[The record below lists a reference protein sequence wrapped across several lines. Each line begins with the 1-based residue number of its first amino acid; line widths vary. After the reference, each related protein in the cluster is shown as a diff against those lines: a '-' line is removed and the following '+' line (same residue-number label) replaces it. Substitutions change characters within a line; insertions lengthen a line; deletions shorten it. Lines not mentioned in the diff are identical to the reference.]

1 MNNHSDS
8 VSNVFRTTRENLNLT
23 RDQASE
29 LITCITA
36 AKLEKIE
43 RGITIPQPDD
53 VICLARGYNNPHLLS
68 HYCSNICE
76 IGKLISPSYCNHNLC
91 EIIINLLACSEYLER
106 NRKPLTK
113 LISSKEVALLSDTS
127 CEINPQDLLTVI
139 SVINA
144 ESFALSLWLKTDHK

>member
-1 MNNHSDS
+1 MNNHTDP

-43 RGITIPQPDD
+43 RGVTIPQPDD
-53 VICLARGYNNPHLLS
+53 VICLAKGYNNPHLLS
-68 HYCSNICE
+68 HYCSNICA
-76 IGKLISPSYCNHNLC
+76 IGKLTAHSSRYHSLN
-91 EIIINLLACSEYLER
+91 EIIINLLGCSEYLER
-106 NRKPLTK
+106 NRQLLTK
-113 LISSKEVALLSDTS
+113 LISSKEVALLSDATG
-127 CEINPQDLLTVI
+127 EINPQDLLTVI

-144 ESFALSLWLKTDHK
+144 ESVALALWLESNHK